1 MSGTAGSPGIHPKVM
16 GQNPLSGGVASAT
29 KKLGDNLSGCILIS
43 EIQWKSLLDRLK
55 ACENNDD
62 RLAILDREKLPFLFS
77 SAQLMIMLDI
87 TLSVKTRLAM
97 ITQIGPRLTDPKA
110 KSSQL
115 IALFR
120 YSEEKERVEGVLKAR
135 TKVVMASNTSLFRP
149 QGNLAATLVADH
161 SNHSS
166 SQSQNNPSTSTVP
179 SITIKGLTGARQKS
193 ALPALNPLQLYEPPM
208 TKTTTTTDNVTT
220 SLDVSP
226 VNDSNGESS
235 IWRDVNTPPRG
246 TKKEPASYTTT
257 STTTTKTTY
266 TNKYSQLPL
275 QEGWTPMHDSGT
287 DQIYYYNEITGDS
300 QWDPPLAVESPS
312 SREQKKKLPSGWTIM
327 KDPST
332 GSVYYYNRTTGES
345 TWDFPKENKET
356 IPSTLMTGNVSS
368 TTSQSPTQPQSET
381 IHTNN
386 NNNNTNTS
394 PPARS
399 ITSSPV
405 ALPTPPEPPRELPIP
420 RQLPDG
426 WIALIDPGSGTTYYV
441 HRASNTSQW
450 EIPQEIKPIVV
461 APPPPP
467 IPPTPV
473 VPTLPYGWSEMYDDK
488 SQKHY
493 YANHLTGQ
501 SQWDMPVV

>member
-1 MSGTAGSPGIHPKVM
+1 MSAANNAGSPGIHPKVM

-29 KKLGDNLSGCILIS
+29 KKLGDNLSGCVLIS
-43 EIQWKSLLDRLK
+43 EIQWKTLLDRLK
-55 ACENNDD
+55 SCENNDD
-62 RLAILDREKLPFLFS
+62 RLAMLDREKLPFLFS
-77 SAQLMIMLDI
+77 SAQLMTMLDI
-87 TLSVKTRLAM
+87 TLSVKTRLTM
-97 ITQIGPRLTDPKA
+97 ITQVGPRLTDPKA

-166 SQSQNNPSTSTVP
+166 TQQQNNQSTSAVP
-179 SITIKGLTGARQKS
+179 SMTIKGLAGARQKPVL
-193 ALPALNPLQLYEPPM
+193 AAINPLQPYESSVSN
-208 TKTTTTTDNVTT
+208 TTTSSATT
-220 SLDVSP
+220 LDISP
-226 VNDSNGESS
+226 VNDSLAESS

-257 STTTTKTTY
+257 STTTTKTTR
-266 TNKYSQLPL
+266 TDKVAQLPL
-275 QEGWTPMHDSGT
+275 QEGWTPMHDTSTG
-287 DQIYYYNEITGDS
+287 QIYYYNEITGDS

-312 SREQKKKLPSGWTIM
+312 SREQKKMLPFGWTIM

-345 TWDFPKENKET
+345 TWDFPREKT
-356 IPSTLMTGNVSS
+356 AAVQSTS
-368 TTSQSPTQPQSET
+368 TASPVRSTSTASPVQQQPQPVVVQQQPQPVVV
-381 IHTNN
+381 H
-386 NNNNTNTS
+386 TNTS
-394 PPARS
+394 SPAAHIS
-399 ITSSPV
+399 SSPI
-405 ALPTPPEPPRELPIP
+405 ALPTPPPEPPRELPRP
-420 RQLPDG
+420 LPDG
-426 WIALIDPGSGTTYYV
+426 WSSQIDPASGATYYV

-450 EIPQEIKPIVV
+450 EVPQEVKIV

-467 IPPTPV
+467 VPPTPV
-473 VPTLPYGWSEMYDDK
+473 VPTLPYGWSEMYDERSGK
-488 SQKHY
+488 LY

-501 SQWDMPVV
+501 SQWEIPV